1 MNKSNSR
8 DMPGFGDEITLG
20 AVFHPND
27 PRAPE
32 TPDEDED
39 LDAFADRLIDEAANL
54 KAFYKAGNIAG
65 VEATLRDLKLLFE
78 DC

>member
-1 MNKSNSR
+1 MTTPNSR
-8 DMPGFGDEITLG
+8 DMPGFGDEITWG
-20 AVFHPND
+20 AVWHPND

-32 TPDEDED
+32 PPNDED

-54 KAFYKAGNIAG
+54 KAFYKAGNLAG
-65 VEATLRDLKLLFE
+65 AEATLRDLKLLIE